1 MKRSGR
7 EEIAAVK
14 KAKHVYQ
21 VICALVLLFPLDASL
36 LSGNFPTSTRVPE
49 TPLNDVKFGTSS
61 AIDEQYREQLL
72 SSEAPSADER
82 REWWHAF
89 YGGAAFSSSARFPLI
104 DASATIGLSMENMS
118 KKELNET
125 KDVMHSILKGV
136 NCRLESPNHLIRQMA
151 ISIACVLQGDRP
163 QQSSIP

>member
-21 VICALVLLFPLDASL
+21 VICALVLLFPLGASL

-72 SSEAPSADER
+72 LLCCVCSYLVPRLLRQMRGES
-82 REWWHAF
+82 
-89 YGGAAFSSSARFPLI
+89 GG
-104 DASATIGLSMENMS
+104 THSMEEPHFRQCFLTNFYS
-118 KKELNET
+118 GKYFVFVACDGSFSLLFLNA
-125 KDVMHSILKGV
+125 
-136 NCRLESPNHLIRQMA
+136 HLIVVHSLRSQYPKFLRY
-151 ISIACVLQGDRP
+151 IAASG
-163 QQSSIP
+163 SSLV

>member
-1 MKRSGR
+1 MKRSRR

-14 KAKHVYQ
+14 KVKHVYQ

-36 LSGNFPTSTRVPE
+36 LSG
-49 TPLNDVKFGTSS
+49 
-61 AIDEQYREQLL
+61 AIDEQYREQVL
-72 SSEAPSADER
+72 SSDAPSADER

-89 YGGAAFSSSARFPLI
+89 YGGAAFSSSALFPLI
-104 DASATIGLSMENMS
+104 DASAAIGLSMENMS
-118 KKELNET
+118 KEELNET

-136 NCRLESPNHLIRQMA
+136 SCRLESPNHLIRKMA

>member
-14 KAKHVYQ
+14 KAKH
-21 VICALVLLFPLDASL
+21 
-36 LSGNFPTSTRVPE
+36 
-49 TPLNDVKFGTSS
+49 LNDVKFGTSS

-104 DASATIGLSMENMS
+104 VALNYESVLDDNENDDA
-118 KKELNET
+118 NEMR
-125 KDVMHSILKGV
+125 V
-136 NCRLESPNHLIRQMA
+136 
-151 ISIACVLQGDRP
+151 
-163 QQSSIP
+163 

>member
-89 YGGAAFSSSARFPLI
+89 YGGAAFSSSARFLLI
-104 DASATIGLSMENMS
+104 GIFF
-118 KKELNET
+118 
-125 KDVMHSILKGV
+125 
-136 NCRLESPNHLIRQMA
+136 
-151 ISIACVLQGDRP
+151 
-163 QQSSIP
+163 